1 MLRIGI
7 TGGIGCGKTYVCRRL
22 ETMGYPVYDCD
33 TAAKRLMVED
43 AKLVQGVKRLIGD
56 DAYLGRELNKAVV
69 AQYLF
74 QSERHATRLNALVH
88 PAVRQD
94 FMQWTERQTSPYV
107 FVESAILFQAK
118 MDTLC
123 DRIWCVTAPLE
134 LRLSR
139 VMQRD
144 HVDEQAVRHRIL
156 RQMDDSEVQRR
167 SNDLILNDGTH
178 DIDAQ
183 LIKLIESLTIKS

>member
-1 MLRIGI
+1 MVRIGI
-7 TGGIGCGKTYVCRRL
+7 TGGIGSGKTYVTRRL
-22 ETMGYPVYDCD
+22 ETMGHPVYDCD
-33 TAAKRLMVED
+33 TAAKRLMTED
-43 AKLVQGVKRLIGD
+43 AKLVQDIKRLIGD
-56 DAYLGRELNKAVV
+56 DAYVGKDLNKAVV

-74 QSERHATRLNALVH
+74 QSDRHAARLNALVH

-94 FMQWTERQTSPYV
+94 FVRWAERQTSSLV

-134 LRLSR
+134 IRLQR

-144 HVDEQAVRHRIL
+144 NLDEQAVRRRIL

-167 SNDLILNDGTH
+167 SHDLILNDGKQ